1 MRVRAV
7 IFDVYGTLLEVG
19 PPPIDAARRW
29 EQQWRDMLRC
39 PARLSLP
46 EFAAACDQLVAREHA
61 AARALGIAHPEV
73 SWAAL
78 VAEVV
83 PELGR
88 LPAKLRDEFC
98 FRQAQLWHTVRL
110 MPGAAEVLRELE
122 RSKRTIGIASNAQ
135 AYTLRELDDALGAC
149 GLARSLF
156 SDSLLCFWSFEAGF
170 AKPDP
175 HVFRLLTARLRG
187 RDILPNEVLMV
198 GDRLDN
204 DIAPAQAHGWQTWQ
218 LTAQAARNGLPQGDW
233 SELLSY
239 LTAERSEQ

>member
-7 IFDVYGTLLEVG
+7 ILDVYGTLLEVG

-29 EQQWRDMLRC
+29 EQQLCEMLGC
-39 PARLSLP
+39 PARLSLS

-61 AARALGIAHPEV
+61 AARELGIAHPEV
-73 SWAAL
+73 SWPAL
-78 VAEVV
+78 VTEVV
-83 PELGR
+83 PELAG
-88 LPAKLRDEFC
+88 LPAKLRDEFL

-122 RSKRTIGIASNAQ
+122 RSNRTIGIASNAQ
-135 AYTLRELDDALGAC
+135 AYTLRELGDALGAC

-156 SDSLLCFWSFEAGF
+156 SDSLCFWSFEAGF

-175 HVFRLLTARLRG
+175 HVFHWLTARLRG
-187 RDILPNEVLMV
+187 RNILPNETLMV

-204 DIAPAQAHGWQTWQ
+204 DIRPAQAEGWQTWH
-218 LTAQAARNGLPQGDW
+218 LTCQSSPDSSRHGGW
-233 SELLSY
+233 SELWSDLS
-239 LTAERSEQ
+239 AKVFD